1 MNRWRLAAGLALL
14 VSLPAMAADL
24 RVLSSNALNGAW
36 VRLKPVI
43 EQRGH
48 RLDIVLQPSG
58 GITRRVQDGETG
70 DVVVTSREGL
80 EALVKGTR
88 LVPGTGR
95 DVAVSATG
103 VAVLKGA
110 PRPDIST
117 PAALRQALLAARV
130 AYTDAAGGGAS
141 GAVFAKVLKEL
152 GIEEAVRARGRLGS
166 GVPNGAF
173 VVRGEADLAVQ
184 QIPELLRVEG
194 IEIVGPLPAPFEALT
209 VFSGAVMAT
218 SRQPDSARAVLDFLG
233 TPEGRALFR
242 ASGFQ

>member
-1 MNRWRLAAGLALL
+1 MSRRLALAFLSL
-14 VSLPAMAADL
+14 VLSLPAMAADL
-24 RVLSSNALNGAW
+24 KVLSSNALNGAW
-36 VRLKPVI
+36 GRLKPVL

-48 RLDIVLQPSG
+48 RLDIALQPSG
-58 GITRRVQDGETG
+58 GITRRVQDGEPG
-70 DVVVTSREGL
+70 DLVVTSREGL
-80 EALVKGTR
+80 DALAKGPR
-88 LVPGTGR
+88 IVAGTGR

-152 GIEEAVRARGRLGS
+152 GIEEAVRAKGKLGS

-173 VVRGEADLAVQ
+173 IVRGEADLAVQ

-194 IEIVGPLPAPFEALT
+194 IEIVGPLPPPFEALT
-209 VFSGAVMAT
+209 VFSGAVMSA
-218 SRQPDSARAVLDFLG
+218 SRQPEIARAVLDFLG
-233 TPEGRALFR
+233 TPEARALFR

>member
-1 MNRWRLAAGLALL
+1 MSLRGAAALAVLL
-14 VSLPAMAADL
+14 VALPSMAADL

-36 VRLKPVI
+36 TRIKPVF
-43 EQRGH
+43 ELRGH
-48 RLDIVLQPSG
+48 RLDVLLQPSG
-58 GITRRVQDGETG
+58 AITRRVQEGEAG
-70 DVVVTSREGL
+70 DVVVTSQEGL
-80 EALVKGTR
+80 ATLLKGPR
-88 LVPGTGR
+88 VVQGTGR
-95 DVAVSATG
+95 DIAVSATG
-103 VAVLKGA
+103 VAVRKGA

-117 PAALRQALLAARV
+117 PAALKQALLGGRV

-173 VVRGEADLAVQ
+173 VIRGEADLAVQ

-194 IEIVGPLPAPFEALT
+194 IDIVGPLPAPFEALT
-209 VFSGAVMAT
+209 VFSGAVMA
-218 SRQPDSARAVLDFLG
+218 SGRQPEAGRALLDFLVS
-233 TPEGRALFR
+233 PEGAALFR